1 MKNLQFKDMIR
12 RYGILIGLI
21 GLITGFSVLSE
32 RFFTISNMLIVMRQ
46 TSIVAFLGVGMTF
59 VILGAGIDLS
69 VGSVLAFSGAVA
81 AGVMQSRGIFF
92 GILAGLAVGTA
103 LGAFSGLVITKL
115 RIPAFIATL
124 AMMAIAR
131 GGTLVY
137 TDGRPITGLPSF
149 FAFLGRGYI
158 GNIPFPII
166 LMLAI
171 FVLAYIILKL
181 TRFGRYVYATGGNI
195 NAARASGIKV
205 DNIIIS
211 NFAISGFLSGLTGI
225 VLASRLN
232 SAQPT
237 AGMGYEL
244 DAIAAVVLGGTNLF
258 GGEGELWGTL
268 VGAFIMGILNN
279 GLNMLNVSSF
289 YQQVVKGIVI
299 LIAVTVAQS
308 GKK

>member
-1 MKNLQFKDMIR
+1 MKNLQFKDIIR

-21 GLITGFSVLSE
+21 GLIMVFSILSE

-69 VGSVLAFSGAVA
+69 VGSVLAFSGAIA

-92 GILAGLAVGTA
+92 GILAGLAIGTG
-103 LGAFSGLVITKL
+103 LGAFNGIVSTKL
-115 RIPAFIATL
+115 KIPSFIATL

-137 TDGRPITGLPSF
+137 TGGRPVTGLPSSF
-149 FAFLGRGYI
+149 GFLGRGYI

-166 LMLAI
+166 LMLII
-171 FVLAYIILKL
+171 FILAYIVLKL

-211 NFAISGFLSGLTGI
+211 TFAISGFLSGLTGI
-225 VLASRLN
+225 ILASRLN

-299 LIAVTVAQS
+299 LIAVAVAQS

>member
-46 TSIVAFLGVGMTF
+46 TSIVAFLAVGMSF
-59 VILGAGIDLS
+59 VIIGAGIDLS
-69 VGSVLAFSGAVA
+69 VGSVLAFSGAVG
-81 AGVMQSRGIFF
+81 AGVMQNGGIFF
-92 GILAGLAVGTA
+92 GILAGLALGTA
-103 LGAFSGLVITKL
+103 LGAFNGIVITKL
-115 RIPAFIATL
+115 KIPAFIATL

-137 TDGRPITGLPSF
+137 TDGRPITGLPSS

-158 GNIPFPII
+158 GNVPFPII
-166 LMLAI
+166 LMLII
-171 FVLAYIILKL
+171 FILAYIILKL

-205 DNIIIS
+205 DNVIIS
-211 NFAISGFLSGLTGI
+211 TFAISGFLSGLTGM

-237 AGMGYEL
+237 AGVGYEL

>member
-12 RYGILIGLI
+12 RYGILIGFI
-21 GLITGFSVLSE
+21 GLIIAFSILSE

-46 TSIVAFLGVGMTF
+46 TSIVAFLAVGMSF

-69 VGSVLAFSGAVA
+69 VGSVLAFSGAVG
-81 AGVMQSRGIFF
+81 AGVMQNGGVFL
-92 GILAGLAVGTA
+92 GVLAGLALGTA
-103 LGAFSGLVITKL
+103 LGVFNGIVITKL
-115 RIPAFIATL
+115 KIPAFIATL

-137 TDGRPITGLPSF
+137 TDGRPITGLPSS

-158 GNIPFPII
+158 GNVPFPII
-166 LMLAI
+166 LMLII
-171 FVLAYIILKL
+171 FILAYIFLKL

-205 DNIIIS
+205 DNVIIS
-211 NFAISGFLSGLTGI
+211 TFAISGFLSGLTGM

>member
-1 MKNLQFKDMIR
+1 MKNLQFKDILR

-21 GLITGFSVLSE
+21 GLITGFSILSE

-46 TSIVAFLGVGMTF
+46 TSIVAFLAVGMSF
-59 VILGAGIDLS
+59 VIIGAGIDLS
-69 VGSVLAFSGAVA
+69 VGSVLAFSGAVG
-81 AGVMQSRGIFF
+81 AGVMQNGGIFF
-92 GILAGLAVGTA
+92 GIIAGLALGTA
-103 LGAFSGLVITKL
+103 LGAFNGIVITKL
-115 RIPAFIATL
+115 KIPAFIATL

-137 TDGRPITGLPSF
+137 TDGRPITGLPSS

-158 GNIPFPII
+158 GNVPFPII
-166 LMLAI
+166 LMLI
-171 FVLAYIILKL
+171 IVVLAYIILKL

-205 DNIIIS
+205 DNVIIS
-211 NFAISGFLSGLTGI
+211 TFAISGFLSGLTGM

>member
-46 TSIVAFLGVGMTF
+46 TSIVAFLAVGMSF

-69 VGSVLAFSGAVA
+69 VGSVLAFSGAVG
-81 AGVMQSRGIFF
+81 AGVMQNGGMFF
-92 GILAGLAVGTA
+92 GILAGLALGTA
-103 LGAFSGLVITKL
+103 LGAFNGIVITKL
-115 RIPAFIATL
+115 KIPAFIATL

-137 TDGRPITGLPSF
+137 TDGRPITGLPSS

-166 LMLAI
+166 LMLII
-171 FVLAYIILKL
+171 FILAYIVLKL

-205 DNIIIS
+205 DNVIIS
-211 NFAISGFLSGLTGI
+211 TFAISGFLSGLTGM

>member
-1 MKNLQFKDMIR
+1 MNDLKFKNVVRQ
-12 RYGILIGLI
+12 YGILIGLI
-21 GLITGFSVLSE
+21 GLVTVFSILSE
-32 RFFTISNMLIVMRQ
+32 RFLTISNMLIVMRQ
-46 TSIVAFLGVGMTF
+46 TSIVAYLAVGMSF

-81 AGVMQSRGIFF
+81 AGVMQNGGVFL
-92 GILAGLAVGTA
+92 GILAGLAVGA
-103 LGAFSGLVITKL
+103 GLGAFNGIVVTKL
-115 RIPAFIATL
+115 KIPAFIATL
-124 AMMAIAR
+124 AMMAMAR

-137 TDGRPITGLPSF
+137 TGGRPITGLPSS

-158 GNIPFPII
+158 GDIPFPVI

-181 TRFGRYVYATGGNI
+181 TRFGRYVYASGGNI

-205 DNIIIS
+205 DNVIIS
-211 NFAISGFLSGLTGI
+211 NFTISGFLSGLTGI

-237 AGMGYEL
+237 AGSGYEL

-268 VGAFIMGILNN
+268 VGAFIMGFLNN

>member
-46 TSIVAFLGVGMTF
+46 TSIVAFLAVGMSF

-69 VGSVLAFSGAVA
+69 VGSVLAFSGAVG
-81 AGVMQSRGIFF
+81 AGVMQNGGIFF
-92 GILAGLAVGTA
+92 GILAGLALGTA
-103 LGAFSGLVITKL
+103 LGAFNGIVITKL
-115 RIPAFIATL
+115 KIPSFIATL

-137 TDGRPITGLPSF
+137 TDGRPITGLPSS

-158 GNIPFPII
+158 GNVPFPII
-166 LMLAI
+166 LMLII
-171 FVLAYIILKL
+171 FVLAYIVLKL

-205 DNIIIS
+205 NNVIIS
-211 NFAISGFLSGLTGI
+211 TFAISGFLSGLTGM

-279 GLNMLNVSSF
+279 GLNMLNVPSF

>member
-1 MKNLQFKDMIR
+1 MRNLKLTDMIR
-12 RYGILIGLI
+12 QYGILIGLI
-21 GLITGFSVLSE
+21 GLISAFSILSE
-32 RFFTISNMLIVMRQ
+32 RFFTLSNMLIVMRQ
-46 TSIVAFLGVGMTF
+46 TSVVAFLAFGMTF

-69 VGSVLAFSGAVA
+69 VGSVLAISGAVC
-81 AGVMQSRGIFF
+81 AGVMQNGNVFF
-92 GILAGLAVGTA
+92 AILAGLAVGSA
-103 LGAFSGLVITKL
+103 LGIFNGLVITKL

-137 TDGRPITGLPSF
+137 TGGRPITGLPSS

-166 LMLAI
+166 LMLFI
-171 FVLAYIILKL
+171 FILAYIILKL

-195 NAARASGIKV
+195 DAARASGIKV
-205 DNIIIS
+205 NNVIIS
-211 NFAISGFLSGLTGI
+211 NFAISGLLSGLTGI
-225 VLASRLN
+225 ILASRLN

-237 AGMGYEL
+237 AGTGYEL

-289 YQQVVKGIVI
+289 YQQVVKGVVI

>member
-46 TSIVAFLGVGMTF
+46 TSIVAFLAVGMSF

-69 VGSVLAFSGAVA
+69 VGSVLAFSGAVG
-81 AGVMQSRGIFF
+81 AGVMQNGGIFF
-92 GILAGLAVGTA
+92 GILTGLALGTA
-103 LGAFSGLVITKL
+103 LGAFNGIVITKL
-115 RIPAFIATL
+115 KIPSFIATL

-137 TDGRPITGLPSF
+137 TDGRPITGLPSSF
-149 FAFLGRGYI
+149 SFLGRGYI
-158 GNIPFPII
+158 GNVPFPII
-166 LMLAI
+166 LMLII
-171 FVLAYIILKL
+171 FILAYIALKL

-205 DNIIIS
+205 NNVIIS
-211 NFAISGFLSGLTGI
+211 TFAISGFLSGLTGM

>member
-1 MKNLQFKDMIR
+1 MKNIKFKNIIR
-12 RYGILIGLI
+12 QYGILIGLV
-21 GLITGFSVLSE
+21 GLIIVFSILSE

-81 AGVMQSRGIFF
+81 AGVMQNEGIFL
-92 GILAGLAVGTA
+92 GILAGLAMGTA

-115 RIPAFIATL
+115 KIPAFIATL

-137 TDGRPITGLPSF
+137 TDGRPITGLPSS

-158 GNIPFPII
+158 GDIPFPII
-166 LMLAI
+166 LMLII
-171 FVLAYIILKL
+171 FALAYIILKL

-268 VGAFIMGILNN
+268 IGAFIMGILNN